1 MPLPTVAAVAWDP
14 KTFPHS
20 SEIVYTA
27 GTAASPAKAAIRA
40 VTEVAQLA
48 GDFCTRA
55 CYEASGLS
63 KYTELAQI
71 DWLIE
76 GPTVALSSLP
86 SVENADICEE
96 LLTALRG
103 LAPLELYAVETT
115 HPRLG
120 IPTHYSIVPG
130 LQFRERDRNQSL
142 GLFVGRK
149 LVEEADAQTVLHGL
163 KVLADCYPDAHFLPF
178 FEGMARPRRMRPA
191 CGAYR
196 LPSTACCGAAFA
208 SAPKAPATYCG
219 A

>member
-14 KTFPHS
+14 KTFPQS
-20 SEIVYTA
+20 SEIVFTA

-48 GDFCTRA
+48 GDFCTNA

-63 KYTELAQI
+63 KFTSLDQI
-71 DWLIE
+71 DWLLE
-76 GPTVALSSLP
+76 GPSTSLADLPTV
-86 SVENADICEE
+86 EHDDICEE
-96 LLTALRG
+96 LLAAVRG

-120 IPTHYSIVPG
+120 IPAHYSIVPG

-149 LVEEADAQTVLHGL
+149 LVEEADAATALHGL
-163 KVLADCYPDAHFLPF
+163 KVLEECYPGAHFLPF
-178 FEGMARPRRMRPA
+178 FAGMPKELKARNLLDKD
-191 CGAYR
+191 GSY
-196 LPSTACCGAAFA
+196 TAPMLLSPYQAF
-208 SAPKAPATYCG
+208 
-219 A
+219 